1 LSADILSQLENK
13 IDKLIS
19 TVKTL
24 REEKDRLSEELKAQQ
39 QKIRESETGSEG
51 LVSECES
58 LKKSN
63 EDKQKKLDSAA
74 EKIQGL
80 LSKLES
86 VA

>member
-1 LSADILSQLENK
+1 MSADILTQLEHK

-19 TVKTL
+19 TIKTL
-24 REEKDRLSEELKAQQ
+24 REENDRLSDEIKTHK

-51 LVSECES
+51 LVGECES

-63 EDKQKKLDSAA
+63 EDKQKKLDSVA

>member
-24 REEKDRLSEELKAQQ
+24 KEEKDRLSDEMKDYK

-63 EDKQKKLDSAA
+63 EDKQKKLDSVT

>member
-1 LSADILSQLENK
+1 LSADILTQLEHK

-24 REEKDRLSEELKAQQ
+24 REEKDGLSEEIKIQK

-51 LVSECES
+51 LVGECES

-80 LSKLES
+80 LAKLES

>member
-1 LSADILSQLENK
+1 MSADILSQLENK

-24 REEKDRLSEELKAQQ
+24 REEKDRLSEEMKAQQ

>member
-1 LSADILSQLENK
+1 LPADILTQLEHK

-24 REEKDRLSEELKAQQ
+24 KEENGRLSEEIKVHK

-51 LVSECES
+51 LAGECEL

-63 EDKQKKLDSAA
+63 EDKQKKLDSAV

-86 VA
+86 AA

>member
-24 REEKDRLSEELKAQQ
+24 REEKDRLSEEMKAQQ

>member
-24 REEKDRLSEELKAQQ
+24 KEEKDRLSDEIKAHK

-51 LVSECES
+51 LVGECES